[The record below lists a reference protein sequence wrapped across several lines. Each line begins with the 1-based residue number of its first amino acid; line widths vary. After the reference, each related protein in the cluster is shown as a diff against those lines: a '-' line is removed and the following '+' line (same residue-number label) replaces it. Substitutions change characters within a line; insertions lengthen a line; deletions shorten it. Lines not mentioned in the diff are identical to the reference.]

1 MQALFVAREVTRVI
15 VPILLLIVFGGVSL
29 LYTRDHLHERR
40 LRARTERALA
50 HEALERE
57 KGEKLELWQKDL
69 GIWRATLTPRE
80 VSDLIVFLETRPR
93 LMAGRRFF
101 YGAAFEFPVL
111 PTNLDPR
118 TCGKSFPTM
127 HDQIASVLAE
137 FENMRVQRRWEREH
151 AIKLCRQLPF
161 DCCRQIR
168 RFL

>member
-1 MQALFVAREVTRVI
+1 
-15 VPILLLIVFGGVSL
+15 VFGGVAL

-50 HEALERE
+50 LRAWER
-57 KGEKLELWQKDL
+57 EKLELWQKDL
-69 GIWRATLTPRE
+69 VIWRATLTPRE
-80 VSDLIVFLETRPR
+80 VSELIVFLETRPR
-93 LMAGRRFF
+93 LMADRRCF

-111 PTNLDPR
+111 TTDLNPSTYKG
-118 TCGKSFPTM
+118 CGKSFPTM
-127 HDQIASVLAE
+127 HDEIASALAE

-151 AIKLCRQLPF
+151 ATRLCRQLPF